1 MLPSGDELLYALGV
15 RLVVLMEML
24 LPNPRST

>member
-15 RLVVLMEML
+15 RLVVLKEML